1 MAQKGLNVLSVLQ
14 FVQNLMSF
22 VQVSPA
28 HHNRCLLISN
38 HRLPL
43 LLFFFCLFRFL
54 FRLLGD
60 LLFLIGLSLFSF
72 LVLFVFG
79 SLFFL
84 LFLGDFPLLL
94 LLHFRRFIDSPRL
107 LFQHL
112 FHSIHCPFRGIL
124 KCVRLLRLT
133 ASSIF
138 Y

>member
-72 LVLFVFG
+72 LVLFMFG

-124 KCVRLLRLT
+124 KYVRLLRLT